1 MATVEERERARI
13 REISRLI
20 HEAAVPVQ
28 VLSFLAWPPEVK
40 ERFFARGER
49 ELPEVGYPDFE
60 PTPSI
65 ELVRE
70 ARRRIAPVTSI
81 DAYLE
86 RQAQSVA
93 QGARMLA
100 VRGTNAFYTLS
111 CELFGEPTD
120 PLRYAPVTSLDMA
133 RQIHRAVEEIASVD
147 LSVAPLAEYDADA
160 VARVIEAGV
169 HAHFGD
175 DAPKVEVVDTLSANA
190 LATPDRI
197 RVRRGAR
204 FTDHAANELLQH
216 EAFVHVAT
224 SLNGRAQTDLPS
236 LGDDHPATTRTQEGL
251 AVLAE
256 LISGTLELE
265 RLRRLADRVVA
276 IQMAIEGASFLEVY
290 RWFVGQCGGDRDQA
304 FENTRRVFRG
314 GVLEGGAPFTK
325 DVVYLLGLL
334 QVSSAIRAA
343 FSAGRADCIPLLFAG
358 KLDVF
363 DVPALAEL
371 CSMGLCRMPR
381 YLPPWLSDPRFLLAY
396 LTLSAFRSGLDESA
410 LHEAAHRM
418 LAQAP
423 IVRSAPEAA
432 PALAAADHVA
442 AA

>member
-1 MATVEERERARI
+1 MTTAEERERARI

-20 HEAAVPVQ
+20 HEAAMPVQ
-28 VLSFLAWPPEVK
+28 VLSFLAWPPQVK
-40 ERFFARGER
+40 ARFFASGER
-49 ELPEVGYPDFE
+49 ELPEVQYPDFD
-60 PTPSI
+60 PAPSI

-70 ARRRIAPVTSI
+70 ARRRIAPVTPI
-81 DAYLE
+81 DALLE
-86 RQAQSVA
+86 RHAQSIEL
-93 QGARMLA
+93 GARMLA
-100 VRGTNAFYTLS
+100 ARETNAFYALS
-111 CELFGEPTD
+111 REIFGEPTD
-120 PLRYAPVTSLDMA
+120 PLRYVPVTSLDMA
-133 RQIHRAVEEIASVD
+133 HQIHRVVGELANVD
-147 LSVAPLAEYDADA
+147 LSVAAPTEHDAES
-160 VARVIEAGV
+160 VAQVLEAGV

-175 DAPKVEVVDTLSANA
+175 AAPRVEVVDDLSANA

-204 FTDHAANELLQH
+204 FTDRAANELLQH
-216 EAFVHVAT
+216 EAYVHVAT

-256 LISGTLELE
+256 LVSGTLELE

-314 GVLEGGAPFTK
+314 GMLGGGAPFTK
-325 DVVYLLGLL
+325 DLVYLFGLL
-334 QVSSAIRAA
+334 QTSTAIRAA
-343 FSAGRADCIPLLFAG
+343 FAAGRADCIALLFAG

-371 CSMGLCRMPR
+371 AAMGLCKLPR
-381 YLPPWLSDPRFLLAY
+381 YLPPWLSDPRFLLAF
-396 LTLSAFRSGLDESA
+396 LTISTFRGSIDERPLRDA
-410 LHEAAHRM
+410 VHRL

-423 IVRSAPEAA
+423 IVRAAPAAA
-432 PALAAADHVA
+432 PALAAAEHA
-442 AA
+442 A